1 MCVCVCASVRV
12 SVSKTCQIAKD
23 SAKATL
29 DARRATLDAVTPRPD
44 GPKHSYS
51 LGAPL
56 KQGASMNCSANVS
69 TITHWKGQQGRQ
81 ADRAGRQAGS
91 ISLGAWKEVAER
103 VVSKSVSQSVTQSV
117 SQSVT
122 LSVSHSV
129 TEVQPFRAA
138 SRFCHDNA
146 AYAQYAKRAGKVEVK
161 VSTHTHTHTKQAINM
176 NNNNDP
182 LFCVPMLRPC
192 RCLLLLLPA
201 ALPVSQGHGQE
212 NV

>member
-1 MCVCVCASVRV
+1 MCASVRV

-81 ADRAGRQAGS
+81 TGQAEQAGS

-103 VVSKSVSQSVTQSV
+103 VVSKSVRQSVSHPV
-117 SQSVT
+117 SQSVC
-122 LSVSHSV
+122 HS
-129 TEVQPFRAA
+129 F
-138 SRFCHDNA
+138 S
-146 AYAQYAKRAGKVEVK
+146 
-161 VSTHTHTHTKQAINM
+161 
-176 NNNNDP
+176 
-182 LFCVPMLRPC
+182 
-192 RCLLLLLPA
+192 
-201 ALPVSQGHGQE
+201 
-212 NV
+212 